1 MTGTVDVRHPTAGR
15 TSAVYE
21 VTQSIR
27 NKYLHIQKQLLPI
40 PRITAHDAARSL
52 LRRRQISIDIYAGTQ
67 AAANQLHGAAA
78 IDRRDRLT
86 DRRAPHRYIDAHR
99 SHRSKRTPEIAV
111 LHHFTNNTQ
120 CAKNPGLIR
129 SATTF
134 LTFCSRNVLQHG
146 TKHKSSYE
154 KCKTTHSLVLL
165 YRSRKSRKQ
174 TNSCNEKIV

>member
-1 MTGTVDVRHPTAGR
+1 MTLPARCCAGGR
-15 TSAVYE
+15 YRLISA
-21 VTQSIR
+21 
-27 NKYLHIQKQLLPI
+27 
-40 PRITAHDAARSL
+40 
-52 LRRRQISIDIYAGTQ
+52 AGTQ

-99 SHRSKRTPEIAV
+99 SHRSKRAPEIAV

-146 TKHKSSYE
+146 TKHISYTRNVKQHTCWFYYADQE
-154 KCKTTHSLVLL
+154 KVANKRIRVM
-165 YRSRKSRKQ
+165 KK
-174 TNSCNEKIV
+174 